1 MRIRPEPKSQIRIV
15 ATATRPAAT
24 VAALVLADLFAL
36 IAAGVLA
43 VILRGVFD
51 QGFNHSLY
59 YSLWP
64 AMVLFIAVYFIVGL
78 YPGVGLAPAEELRR
92 LTLATT
98 LVYLVLAAGTFL
110 FKEGNAYS
118 RAVFLGAWVLS
129 VVLVPLARAL
139 VRHMLAH
146 RPWWGYPVV
155 VLGAGKTGR
164 MVVQALRRNPGLGFK
179 PVAVLDDNP
188 DKHGSLE
195 GVPVVGSMELAPA
208 LAAELHVR
216 HAIVAM
222 PGVPRQELLSILER
236 RGGLFPHIVVIPDLF
251 GFSSLWVS
259 VTDMGGVLGLELRQ
273 RLLLPGPRLLKRAI
287 DLTSA
292 LLGGLLISPL
302 LLLIAIWIKLDSR
315 GPVFYGHMRIGQEG
329 RRFKAWKFRSMIPD
343 ADSVLQDYLERHP
356 EFQAEWEA
364 TQKLKNDP
372 RVTRVGRWLRKFS
385 LDELPQLWNVIRGEM
400 SLVGPRPIVQEE
412 LAKYGEK
419 GVLYLK
425 VKPGMTGLW
434 QVSGRSE
441 TSYQERVEIDAYYV
455 RNWSVWLDL
464 YILARTVWVVLFGR
478 GAY

>member
-43 VILRGVFD
+43 VVLRGVFD

-59 YSLWP
+59 YALWP
-64 AMVLFIAVYFIVGL
+64 AMALFVAVYFIVGL
-78 YPGVGLAPAEELRR
+78 YPGMGLAPAEELRR

-110 FKEGNAYS
+110 FKEGNTYS

-129 VVLVPLARAL
+129 VVLVPLVRAL
-139 VRHMLAH
+139 VRHVTAH

-155 VLGAGKTGR
+155 VLGAGKTGQ
-164 MVVQALRRNPGLGFK
+164 MVVRALKRNPGLGFK

-188 DKHGSLE
+188 EKHGSLE
-195 GVPVVGSMELAPA
+195 GVPVVGGVELAPA
-208 LAAELHVR
+208 LAAELRVR
-216 HAIVAM
+216 HAVVAM
-222 PGVPRQELLSILER
+222 PGVPREKLLHILESY
-236 RGGLFPHIVVIPDLF
+236 GGIFPHIVLIPDLF

-259 VTDMGGVLGLELRQ
+259 AADLGGVLGLELRQ
-273 RLLLPGPRLLKRAI
+273 RLLLPGPRSLKRAI

-315 GPVFYGHMRIGQEG
+315 GPVFYGHTRIGQEG
-329 RRFKAWKFRSMIPD
+329 RRFKAWKFRSMIPN
-343 ADSVLQDYLERHP
+343 ADRVLQDYLERHP
-356 EFQAEWEA
+356 ELQAEWEA

-372 RVTRVGRWLRKFS
+372 RVTRVGRWLRKLS

-464 YILARTVWVVLFGR
+464 YILARTVWVVFFGR